1 MLKPRTLLPLL
12 VLLLA
17 ILLAGCSGGTD
28 NKTAAAAAVQAYWQA
43 MVDRDL
49 NKVVASS
56 CAAWEAQARTE
67 FNSFSAVQLKLD
79 NVTCQASGGSD
90 DTLQVTCTGSI
101 LANYGAEDQ
110 TIDIAN
116 RTYRVVSEGGDWRMC
131 GYQ

>member
-1 MLKPRTLLPLL
+1 MFKSRTLLLL
-12 VLLLA
+12 VVLLLA
-17 ILLAGCSGGTD
+17 ILLAGCSGRTD
-28 NKTAAAAAVQAYWQA
+28 NKAAAAPAVQAYWQA

-67 FNSFSAVQLKLD
+67 FNSFSAVKLKLD
-79 NVTCQASGGSD
+79 NVSCQVAGQSG
-90 DTLQVTCTGSI
+90 DTLQVTCTGAI
-101 LANYGAEDQ
+101 IANYGAEDQ

-116 RTYRVVSEGGDWRMC
+116 RRYRVVSEGGEWRMC

>member
-1 MLKPRTLLPLL
+1 MFKNRMILPLL
-12 VLLLA
+12 VLLL
-17 ILLAGCSGGTD
+17 ILLLAGCSGGTD

-43 MVDRDL
+43 MVERDL

-67 FNSFSAVQLKLD
+67 FNSFSAVKLKLD
-79 NVTCQASGGSD
+79 NVTCQAGSPSGD
-90 DTLQVTCTGSI
+90 AFQVTCTGAI

-116 RTYRVVSEGGDWRMC
+116 RTYRVVNEGGDWRMC